1 MFSFSIGCNIYWLM
15 QNFTMEGFTIQPEI
29 RRATNKADVII
40 MNVCC
45 FVNI

>member
-1 MFSFSIGCNIYWLM
+1 M

-29 RRATNKADVII
+29 RTATNKADVII